1 LRPSSNFGGSGG
13 VPSVARKA
21 APEDGVKAI
30 ERRLRAAKDR
40 RCEPLRQGAKR
51 ALDAIKDQRQPT
63 IPVEKTDKRRR
74 KTKGGAKKGQSKS
87 ALAQALDR
95 SMVNQL
101 VSPEAQAKGD
111 YRPVDFKLQEVTEGG
126 KRVEKTIRVVR
137 NMGGS
142 PIERWHRSGAF
153 DERQV
158 AAILFYQQ
166 AWHMHI
172 GEPRTV
178 ANWSAVIVRAAVGA
192 IEIYAGSRLA
202 AKESLRLLDQEV
214 FFREPVDHFHVW
226 QNVVI
231 WDEPAGVAGSRVGFL
246 STKQSEAAARLIV
259 GSMAHKIADIVIDQS
274 RRDFGDLLLDLDAP
288 RRPG

>member
-1 LRPSSNFGGSGG
+1 M
-13 VPSVARKA
+13 
-21 APEDGVKAI
+21 
-30 ERRLRAAKDR
+30 
-40 RCEPLRQGAKR
+40 RQGARR
-51 ALDAIKDQRQPT
+51 ALEVLEAKRT
-63 IPVEKTDKRRR
+63 AAVPVAKIDKRKR
-74 KTKGGAKKGQSKS
+74 KTKGGAKKGPSKS
-87 ALAQALDR
+87 AMAQALDR

-111 YRPVDFKLQEVTEGG
+111 YRPVDFKLEEVVEGG
-126 KRVEKTIRVVR
+126 KKVERTIRVVR
-137 NMGGS
+137 NLGCS

-153 DERQV
+153 DERQI

-166 AWHMHI
+166 AWHTHI
-172 GEPRTV
+172 GEPRVV
-178 ANWSAVIVRAAVGA
+178 ANWSAVIVRAAIGA

-259 GSMAHKIADIVIDQS
+259 GGMAHKIADIVIDQS
-274 RRDFGDLLLDLDAP
+274 RKDFGDLLLDLDAA
-288 RRPG
+288 RRPGRKT